1 MLTTTAF
8 VARARRFLA
17 VAALLAAG
25 LVFGAPGTAQAAPFA
40 PAPALAQTAGSPLIE
55 VRHGRHH
62 HGWGHR
68 HHHRHW
74 HHRHHH
80 RHWGHRHHHHR
91 HWGHR
96 HHRHYRY

>member
-1 MLTTTAF
+1 MLTTIAF
-8 VARARRFLA
+8 VARARRLLA

-25 LVFGAPGTAQAAPFA
+25 LVFGAPGTAQPAPFA
-40 PAPALAQTAGSPLIE
+40 PAPAIAQTAGSPLIE
-55 VRHGRHH
+55 VRHGRH